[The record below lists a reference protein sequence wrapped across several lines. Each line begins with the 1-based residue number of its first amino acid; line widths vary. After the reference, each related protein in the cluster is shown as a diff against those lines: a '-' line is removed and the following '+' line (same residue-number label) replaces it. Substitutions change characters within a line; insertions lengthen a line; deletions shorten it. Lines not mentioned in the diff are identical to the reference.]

1 MTMATLKEISEI
13 DTMLNMYDPKYYDPF
28 IITLKENTNI
38 NNHTESANLIIYNFG
53 TETQKNVMKEIVKLH
68 KKEGYLDY
76 VVSNLEYYLLK
87 DVINNIKSKKL
98 ARRIWGSI

>member
-1 MTMATLKEISEI
+1 MKINLDI
-13 DTMLNMYDPKYYDPF
+13 NDPKYYDPF
-28 IITLKENTNI
+28 IKTLKENTNT
-38 NNHTESANLIIYNFG
+38 NHHTENANLIIYNFG

-68 KKEGYLDY
+68 KKEGNLTTMLF
-76 VVSNLEYYLLK
+76 NLEYYLLK

>member
-1 MTMATLKEISEI
+1 MATLDI
-13 DTMLNMYDPKYYDPF
+13 NDPKYYDPF

-38 NNHTESANLIIYNFG
+38 NNHTENANLIVHNFG
-53 TETQKNVMKEIVKLH
+53 NDTQKNVMKEILKLH

-87 DVINNIKSKKL
+87 DVINNMQNKRLSK
-98 ARRIWGSI
+98 RIWGSI